1 MQNSGDTDFLDYD
14 SLSQINSGNMYGT
27 SKSSVEDVLNSG
39 KICILDIDV
48 QGVKAVKTTDLT
60 PLFVFIKPP
69 SLETLEQ
76 RLRDRGTETE
86 ESLRLS
92 NKLQYAQTIQK
103 NQLHFSKRLGAAAA
117 EMEYGEEDGN
127 FDIVIV
133 NDNLETAYIE
143 LRDFV
148 MPQLEKLHEAKNPSS

>member
-1 MQNSGDTDFLDYD
+1 MVRIIIMLPGKQCNNLLMKDNLLKMQNSGDTDFLDYD

-92 NKLQYAQTIQK
+92 NKLQDVQTIQT
-103 NQLHFSKRLGAAAA
+103 N
-117 EMEYGEEDGN
+117 
-127 FDIVIV
+127 
-133 NDNLETAYIE
+133 
-143 LRDFV
+143 
-148 MPQLEKLHEAKNPSS
+148 

>member
-1 MQNSGDTDFLDYD
+1 
-14 SLSQINSGNMYGT
+14 MYGT

-48 QGVKAVKTTDLT
+48 QGVKAVKKTDLT

-86 ESLRLS
+86 ESLRYTIHGFKILIS
-92 NKLQYAQTIQK
+92 NIIVRDLEQQKLRWSMVRK
-103 NQLHFSKRLGAAAA
+103 
-117 EMEYGEEDGN
+117 MET
-127 FDIVIV
+127 
-133 NDNLETAYIE
+133 LT
-143 LRDFV
+143 
-148 MPQLEKLHEAKNPSS
+148 

>member
-1 MQNSGDTDFLDYD
+1 MVKIIIMLPEKQCNNLLMKGNLLKMQNLGQMTLAWIKTLIIIKCVS
-14 SLSQINSGNMYGT
+14 SGNMYGT

-48 QGVKAVKTTDLT
+48 QGVKAVKKTDLI

-86 ESLRLS
+86 ESLR
-92 NKLQYAQTIQK
+92 YAG
-103 NQLHFSKRLGAAAA
+103 S
-117 EMEYGEEDGN
+117 
-127 FDIVIV
+127 
-133 NDNLETAYIE
+133 
-143 LRDFV
+143 
-148 MPQLEKLHEAKNPSS
+148 

>member
-1 MQNSGDTDFLDYD
+1 
-14 SLSQINSGNMYGT
+14 MYGT

-92 NKLQYAQTIQK
+92 NKLQDVQTIQT
-103 NQLHFSKRLGAAAA
+103 N
-117 EMEYGEEDGN
+117 
-127 FDIVIV
+127 
-133 NDNLETAYIE
+133 
-143 LRDFV
+143 
-148 MPQLEKLHEAKNPSS
+148 